1 MAVMVLLRL
10 LTRVYSSDPDYP
22 SRDLF
27 VRRPP
32 VLRDLPASPFSGSH
46 LEFHSLGYRSVRNA
60 LRDLVRAAHA
70 VSACCSANRNH
81 GACCYHVR
89 SRPAAQVL
97 YRHHHVRTY
106 QLNYS

>member
-32 VLRDLPASPFSGSH
+32 VLRDVPASPVSGSH
-46 LEFHSLGYRSVRNA
+46 LEFHSLGYRSVWNA
-60 LRDLVRAAHA
+60 LRALVRAAHA
-70 VSACCSANRNH
+70 VSACCSADRNH
-81 GACCYHVR
+81 AASCHHVR
-89 SRPAAQVL
+89 SRPSGEVL
-97 YRHHHVRTY
+97 YRHHHVRAY
-106 QLNYS
+106 QLNCG